1 MASIPKMTTINHA
14 IHSDVEEVDPV
25 LALVLFE
32 TNLLVVFAVFPP
44 LKMFQNRKFNAQ
56 HNGKAKD

>member
-32 TNLLVVFAVFPP
+32 TNLLVVFAVISATENVSES
-44 LKMFQNRKFNAQ
+44 QVQ
-56 HNGKAKD
+56 CTT